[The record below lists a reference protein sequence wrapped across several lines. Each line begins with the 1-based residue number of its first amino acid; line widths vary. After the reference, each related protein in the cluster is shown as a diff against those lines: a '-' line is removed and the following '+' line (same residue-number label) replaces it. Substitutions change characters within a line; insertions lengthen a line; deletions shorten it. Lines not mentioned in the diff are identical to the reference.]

1 MIFLDIFRGLQEHG
15 VRYLVVGGLA
25 MNLHGIP
32 RMTADVD
39 LYVDLEKANANR
51 FLAAVKALGFV
62 PGVPVSAESFAD
74 PEARDTWRREKNMLV
89 MGFVNPSRPA
99 IGLDAFVF
107 EPVPFGPAYE
117 RRKRVREEKTG
128 ERRRRGA
135 GDPGGVQG
143 GPHCDEAGHRAAPG
157 CIRREYPSAHSGGG
171 RLKRQPGGYEYDVDD
186 EQIRQWEAVPVEERL
201 RWLEDAN
208 EFLFL
213 AQDPETRAIWQ
224 AVRRGER

>member
-1 MIFLDIFRGLQEHG
+1 MSVISSIPSTGSVIEYLPRSGIHFVNVQGTPPQMIYLDIFRGLQEEG

-62 PGVPVSAESFAD
+62 PGIPVPAESFAD

-99 IGLDAFVF
+99 IGVDVFVF

-117 RRKRVREEKTG
+117 RRKRVSVEGEALEIPVASREDLIAMKEGTG
-128 ERRRRGA
+128 RLQDASDVKILRRG
-135 GDPGGVQG
+135 PGEG
-143 GPHCDEAGHRAAPG
+143 A
-157 CIRREYPSAHSGGG
+157 
-171 RLKRQPGGYEYDVDD
+171 
-186 EQIRQWEAVPVEERL
+186 
-201 RWLEDAN
+201 
-208 EFLFL
+208 
-213 AQDPETRAIWQ
+213 
-224 AVRRGER
+224 

>member
-1 MIFLDIFRGLQEHG
+1 MPRASCASPASSSPARISSDGRSPQMIYLDIFRGLQEHG

-39 LYVDLEKANANR
+39 LYVDLEKAIANR
-51 FLAAVKALGFV
+51 FLVAVKALGFV

-107 EPVPFGPAYE
+107 EPGPFGPA
-117 RRKRVREEKTG
+117 
-128 ERRRRGA
+128 
-135 GDPGGVQG
+135 D
-143 GPHCDEAGHRAAPG
+143 
-157 CIRREYPSAHSGGG
+157 GGG
-171 RLKRQPGGYEYDVDD
+171 KKGGGGGGGGGG
-186 EQIRQWEAVPVEERL
+186 A
-201 RWLEDAN
+201 A
-208 EFLFL
+208 
-213 AQDPETRAIWQ
+213 
-224 AVRRGER
+224 G